1 MPARDYLAIS
11 QQYAGD
17 VLSGKISACKQVKA
31 ACQRQIDDLA
41 RQDDPAWPFRFD
53 TNSAARVCLFIEQA
67 PHIKGKLRG
76 RKLRL
81 EPWQVFCLSTV
92 FGWLHKDTGKRR
104 FRRAYVEVPRGNGK
118 SALSS
123 PLALYMAFMDGEGGA
138 EVYSCATTRDQAKIV
153 FSVAQAMAR
162 QMPEFLK
169 RAGVD
174 VTTNSIHQQSSASFF
189 RALASEANSLD
200 GLNIHC
206 AIVDELHAH
215 PNRELWD
222 VIETGLGKRD
232 QSLLWSITTAGTN
245 QAGICYE
252 VRSYVQKIL
261 ECVIADE
268 SWFGVIYTIDEGDDW
283 QIEASARKA
292 NPNFGV
298 SVFADDLAQKVKKA
312 QNIASAQPAYLTKHL
327 NVWCNADSA
336 WMNMARWNACADPSL
351 DEADFETVP
360 CIIGL
365 DLASKLDFLSAVRLH
380 WCDVANDENGR
391 TERHYYSF
399 HTSWL
404 PQEAIENSVNSALYS
419 GWVIENHLTAVPGAT
434 NDFDLVE
441 DYVRE
446 NARRFQ
452 VKEVAHDQYNATSL
466 VNHLQPEGITMVEV
480 PQRPLFLS
488 PAMKELEAAVA
499 DGRFHHNGD
508 PILTWAISNVVAHP
522 DKNDNLFPN
531 KETKDNK
538 IDPATALITAMN
550 RASSAESTSSTW
562 DGEILWA

>member
-1 MPARDYLAIS
+1 MPARNYLAIS

-17 VLSGKISACKQVKA
+17 VLSGKIPACKQVKA

-41 RQDDPAWPFRFD
+41 RQEDPAWPFRFD
-53 TNSAARVCLFIEQA
+53 RNAAARVCFFIEQA

-76 RKLRL
+76 RKIRL

-138 EVYSCATTRDQAKIV
+138 EVYSAATTRDQAKIV

-169 RAGVD
+169 RAGVE
-174 VTTNSIHQQSSASFF
+174 VTTNSVHQQSSASFF

-232 QSLLWSITTAGTN
+232 QSLLWAITTAGTN
-245 QAGICYE
+245 QTGICYE

-261 ECVIADE
+261 ECVVSDE
-268 SWFGVIYTIDEGDDW
+268 SWFGIIYTIDEGDDW
-283 QIEASARKA
+283 QIEASAKKA

-380 WCDVANDENGR
+380 WRDVTNEATSR
-391 TERHYYSF
+391 TERNYYCF

-404 PQEAIENSVNSALYS
+404 PQKAIENSVNSALYS
-419 GWVIENHLTAVPGAT
+419 GWVIENHLTAVPGVT
-434 NDFDLVE
+434 NNFDLVE
-441 DYVRE
+441 DWVRD

-452 VKEVAHDQYNATSL
+452 VQEVAHDQYNSTQL
-466 VNHLQPEGITMVEV
+466 VNHLMPEGITLVEV
-480 PQRPLFLS
+480 PQRTVFLS

-499 DGRFHHNGD
+499 DGRFHYNGD
-508 PILTWAISNVVAHP
+508 PLLTWAISNVVAHP

-550 RASSAESTSSTW
+550 RAANADTTSSEW
-562 DGEILWA
+562 NGEILWA